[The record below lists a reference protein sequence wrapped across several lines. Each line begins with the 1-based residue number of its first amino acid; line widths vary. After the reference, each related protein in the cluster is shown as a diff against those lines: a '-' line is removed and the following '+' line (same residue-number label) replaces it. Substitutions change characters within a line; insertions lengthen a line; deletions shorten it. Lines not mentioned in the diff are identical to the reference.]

1 MDVNNLR
8 RITANITLSQN
19 ADLQILSTGLKAA
32 TLLFLMIN
40 LQKNTEIIL
49 KTIPV
54 LLRLAIFR
62 IMKKSSATTLYSF
75 KM

>member
-1 MDVNNLR
+1 M
-8 RITANITLSQN
+8 SQN

-49 KTIPV
+49 KTIPS

-62 IMKKSSATTLYSF
+62 IMKKSSATTLYRF